1 MSMQEIL
8 FDDGA
13 IWFFGIASIASI
25 LFILTILMLFMGG
38 DGGVDTDVSDGSDG
52 AFKVLSFQGIVGF
65 SMGWGW
71 GSLAAFR
78 NLELSWT
85 NSALFGVAIGAV
97 FLWMLW
103 LGFKAMHDLTGDGN
117 IDPDDAI
124 GAEGVVTIAIPT
136 EGRGRISVVVRD
148 RQREFKAVSDGTPV
162 ASRTPIR
169 VIASRSDGTLEVEAA

>member
-1 MSMQEIL
+1 MNMQELL

-13 IWFFGIASIASI
+13 IWFFGVAAIASL
-25 LFILTILMLFMGG
+25 LFILTILMLFVGG
-38 DGGVDTDVSDGSDG
+38 DGGLDTDTGDASDG

-71 GSLAAFR
+71 GGLAGFR
-78 NLELSWT
+78 NLDFSWT
-85 NSALFGVAIGAV
+85 QSALFGLVIGTA
-97 FLWMLW
+97 FLWILW

-124 GAEGVVTIAIPT
+124 GAEGTVTISIPA
-136 EGRGRISVVVRD
+136 EGSGRISVVVRD
-148 RQREFKAVSDGTPV
+148 RQREFKAVAEGETI

-169 VIASRSDGTLEVEAA
+169 VIAARGDGTLEVETA